1 MDGKLSV
8 VLGLMVT
15 GFFPA
20 LSLSMCAWQTGPIG
34 VYTEDDAVAVA
45 LNYLRNCP
53 TFRFDG
59 IPDSVRV
66 VGVEMLRSPWTWEVS
81 IAFECRHAGY
91 GDRTGKILAQVISP
105 HQIRVV
111 VQRGDIVSAIIDEV
125 WDELAQKLIT

>member
-1 MDGKLSV
+1 MNMKLSV
-8 VLGLMVT
+8 VLGLILT

-20 LSLSMCAWQTGPIG
+20 LSLSLCAWQTGPTEA
-34 VYTEDDAVAVA
+34 YTEEEAIAAA

-59 IPDSVRV
+59 IPESVKV
-66 VGVEMLRSPWTWEVS
+66 VGVETLRSPWTWEVS
-81 IAFECRHAGY
+81 IAFDCRHAGY

-105 HQIRVV
+105 HLIRVV
-111 VQRGDIVSAIIDEV
+111 VRKGVIVSAIIDGV